1 MEQMGILKRN
11 MGYYVIDK
19 GLEQNGICEYKSE

>member
-1 MEQMGILKRN
+1 MEQMGINTRN

-19 GLEQNGICEYKSE
+19 GLEQNGICEYKSK